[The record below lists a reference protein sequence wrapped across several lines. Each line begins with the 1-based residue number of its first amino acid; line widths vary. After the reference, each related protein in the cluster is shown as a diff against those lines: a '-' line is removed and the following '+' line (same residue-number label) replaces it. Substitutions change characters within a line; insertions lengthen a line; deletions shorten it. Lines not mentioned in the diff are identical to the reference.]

1 MATKISLEC
10 PFDEYIW
17 RWATL
22 TPTENLNKPS
32 IYFGCLKA
40 LVNNEGKKPSSEE
53 VFHELQAIQKDLSEE
68 LGRVT
73 MARTRERN
81 IFRNSSQ
88 YWKMSGLLLDTSHG
102 IKTSDLAKA
111 YVNNEITKFDYASY
125 LIKTL
130 TLPNRFITD
139 DSVVDIWKK
148 HKLEFKPLEE
158 LLKIILELSAYNLD
172 QAFISN
178 MELLKLIIPMVG
190 NKYSAKDI
198 AAVLVQFR
206 ANKISGADWY
216 LDRAVNEHRCA
227 KEFLIFLRNY
237 EILDEIK
244 KGVFFADESS
254 LTIISTIL
262 GASLPTISTPPK
274 ADATLSQTF
283 FQKRERKTVSVL
295 SRPQQQKFRK
305 DLLTVQSTCILSG
318 VKAPNVLQ
326 ARHIIPVKNHGSDSI
341 NNGIILRSDLHILYD
356 IGDIKIMED
365 GSINISD
372 QLAADPYYSKSLPKR
387 ISIPTHIDIN
397 HIRIRNTYDM

>member
-1 MATKISLEC
+1 MATKLSLGC
-10 PFDEYIW
+10 PFSEYIW

-22 TPTENLNKPS
+22 TPTENLNKSS

-53 VFHELQAIQKDLSEE
+53 VFVELQAIQKDLSEE

-88 YWKMSGLLLDTSHG
+88 YWRMSGLLLDTSHG

-139 DSVVDIWKK
+139 DAVVDIWEKY
-148 HKLEFKPLEE
+148 KLEFKPLEE
-158 LLKIILELSAYNLD
+158 LLKIILELSTYRLD
-172 QAFISN
+172 QAYISN
-178 MELLKLIIPMVG
+178 MELLKLIIPMLG
-190 NKYSAKDI
+190 NKHSTKDI
-198 AAVLVQFR
+198 VAALLLFR
-206 ANKISGADWY
+206 DNKISGADWY

-237 EILDEIK
+237 EILDEVN

-254 LTIISTIL
+254 LIIISTIL
-262 GASLPTISTPPK
+262 GTPLPTITTPKPNSV
-274 ADATLSQTF
+274 LSQAF

-305 DLLTVQSTCILSG
+305 ELLTVQPTCILSG

-326 ARHIIPVKNHGSDSI
+326 ACHIIPVKNHGSDDI

-365 GSINISD
+365 GSIKVSD
-372 QLAADPYYSKSLPKR
+372 ELAADPYYSKSLPKS
-387 ISIPTHIDIN
+387 ISIPSHIAID

>member
-1 MATKISLEC
+1 MTTKLSLGC
-10 PFDEYIW
+10 PFSEYIW

-22 TPTENLNKPS
+22 TPTENLNKSS

-53 VFHELQAIQKDLSEE
+53 VFVELQAIQKDLSEE

-88 YWKMSGLLLDTSHG
+88 YWRMSGLLLDTSHG

-125 LIKTL
+125 LINTL

-139 DSVVDIWKK
+139 DAVVDIWKK
-148 HKLEFKPLEE
+148 YKLEFKPLEE
-158 LLKIILELSAYNLD
+158 LLKIILELSTYRLD
-172 QAFISN
+172 QAYISN
-178 MELLKLIIPMVG
+178 MELLKLIIPMLG
-190 NKYSAKDI
+190 NKHSTKDI
-198 AAVLVQFR
+198 AAALLLFR
-206 ANKISGADWY
+206 DNKISGADWY

-237 EILDEIK
+237 EILDEVN

-254 LTIISTIL
+254 LIIISTIL
-262 GASLPTISTPPK
+262 GTPLPTITVPK
-274 ADATLSQTF
+274 PNSVLSQAF

-305 DLLTVQSTCILSG
+305 ELLTVQPTCILSG

-326 ARHIIPVKNHGSDSI
+326 ACHIIPVKNHGSDDI

-365 GSINISD
+365 GSIKVSD
-372 QLAADPYYSKSLPKR
+372 ELAADPYYSKSLPKS
-387 ISIPTHIDIN
+387 ISIPSHIDID

>member
-1 MATKISLEC
+1 MAAKLSLGC
-10 PFDEYIW
+10 PFPEYIW

-40 LVNNEGKKPSSEE
+40 LVKNEGKKPSSEE
-53 VFHELQAIQKDLSEE
+53 VFNELQSIQKDLSEE

-88 YWKMSGLLLDTSHG
+88 YWRMSGLLLDTSHG

-111 YVNNEITKFDYASY
+111 YVNNEITKFDYASF

-139 DSVVDIWKK
+139 DTIIDRWEKY
-148 HKLEFKPLEE
+148 KLEFKPLEE
-158 LLKIILELSAYNLD
+158 VLKIILELSTYNLSETY
-172 QAFISN
+172 ISN
-178 MELLKLIIPMVG
+178 TELLKLIIPMLG
-190 NKYSAKDI
+190 NKYPPKDI
-198 AAVLVQFR
+198 AAALLQFR
-206 ANKISGADWY
+206 DNKISGADWY

-227 KEFLIFLRNY
+227 KEFLLFLRNY
-237 EILDEIK
+237 EILDEVK

-254 LTIISTIL
+254 LAIISSIL
-262 GASLPTISTPPK
+262 GTPLPSITAPK
-274 ADATLSQTF
+274 ANPTLSQTF

-295 SRPQQQKFRK
+295 ARPQQQKFRK
-305 DLLTVQSTCILSG
+305 ELLSVQPTCILSG
-318 VKAPNVLQ
+318 VKTPNVLQ
-326 ARHIIPVKNHGSDSI
+326 ACHIIPVKNHGSDNI

-365 GSINISD
+365 GSIKISD
-372 QLAADPYYSKSLPKR
+372 QLIADPYYSKNLPKI
-387 ISIPTHIDIN
+387 ISIPSHIDIN